1 MSSEFLSSSAFTA
14 LNLTELKDT
23 GRHINH
29 TFFQDDFTT
38 ASRLLSAASNS
49 PNQHLRSNSGEHI
62 GTWHRK
68 KFSGTGSNS
77 FQAWD
82 LYNRLP
88 TPTAK
93 AFREQ
98 KSKQAEFVT
107 LRRQLAATSAQNE
120 FSKWA
125 KLQRQVDKLTVQLE
139 KQSMSLLQAFSFGRM
154 Y

>member
-1 MSSEFLSSSAFTA
+1 MISLLLVVFLLQLAIHLINTFGVTVVNSVVSA
-14 LNLTELKDT
+14 
-23 GRHINH
+23 
-29 TFFQDDFTT
+29 
-38 ASRLLSAASNS
+38 SAQWLAVC
-49 PNQHLRSNSGEHI
+49 G
-62 GTWHRK
+62 
-68 KFSGTGSNS
+68 GSNS
-77 FQAWD
+77 FQTWN

-98 KSKQAEFVT
+98 KTKQAEFVT

-139 KQSMSLLQAFSFGRM
+139 KQSTFPPPRIP
-154 Y
+154 